1 VTSRLLLA
9 DDTSNLLH
17 MRLKYAHLP
26 CSIEFPLLVKKSTVH
41 LSTKKE
47 NNNKSAFNFKDMS
60 SSDPVSILSQYRYI
74 KLETLKRNGEGV
86 ATPVWFTIDGRKIS
100 VVTRKQTGKVKRL
113 KINPNVRLAPCG
125 MRGQLKGQWYH
136 GKASMANRE
145 ELDSALSLRNT
156 KYGFRARLAGI
167 FSRSKGELVGININ
181 LD

>member
-1 VTSRLLLA
+1 M
-9 DDTSNLLH
+9 H
-17 MRLKYAHLP
+17 LKYAHLP
-26 CSIEFPLLVKKSTVH
+26 YSIEFPLLIKKSTVD

-47 NNNKSAFNFKDMS
+47 NNNKRALNLKDMS
-60 SSDPVSILSQYRYI
+60 SSDPVSMLSQYRYI

-113 KINPNVRLAPCG
+113 KNNPNVRIAPCG

-136 GKASMANRE
+136 GKASIANRE
-145 ELDSALSLRNT
+145 ELDNALRLRNT

-167 FSRSKGELVGININ
+167 FSRSKGELVGIIIN